1 MTAED
6 KKINA
11 ISIVYLGMKED
22 PVVDRAVAS
31 ASNVYM
37 DSSEL
42 QLRIFRILP
51 QFDNVFEGVY
61 GVYDMGAIKTDKEQP
76 LTSDQIKKNIIE
88 VKRKLG
94 KDYLP
99 LYQHLYSGVEEISV
113 QELTWKDPLAN
124 QIIRDD
130 SDLIQ
135 ELPGNL
141 KKAFMIFIAN

>member
-1 MTAED
+1 
-6 KKINA
+6 
-11 ISIVYLGMKED
+11 
-22 PVVDRAVAS
+22 
-31 ASNVYM
+31 
-37 DSSEL
+37 
-42 QLRIFRILP
+42 
-51 QFDNVFEGVY
+51 
-61 GVYDMGAIKTDKEQP
+61 MGAIKTDKEQP

-130 SDLIQ
+130 SDLVQ

-141 KKAFMIFIAN
+141 KKAFMVFIAN